1 MRDRRLVF
9 LLLSTLTVAFSLG
22 ITDRVCAAEP
32 PIFTLTDPRGD
43 DHGDGTVT
51 YPRRED
57 LKQGDLDLLSLVAR
71 PDPEGTLLEA
81 TFARPIAKPESKVID
96 NLGTTADKVARFGFY
111 TFNLDIYID
120 TDRVPGSGSLA
131 LLPGRKAEV
140 DSANAWEKAICLT
153 PRPFEAKEGLK
164 RLLVR
169 FARRD
174 VKAKKGKVD
183 PGEMRPTELSISE
196 DVDKGVFFPTR
207 VRVHGPT
214 VSFVVPTS
222 FLGGKAQPTWSYV
235 VAVSGADIIQKID
248 APGLLGLSE
257 PDPDCLMIL
266 TVSYSNYVDRFATT
280 RDDPLM
286 TPIIDTIVPPGR
298 KQEEILRDD
307 DPKSGRL
314 VRLPGVVPAEMKPQ

>member
-1 MRDRRLVF
+1 MRERRSIL
-9 LLLSTLTVAFSLG
+9 LLLSPCVVALLAG
-22 ITDRVCAAEP
+22 ISGRTRAAEP

-71 PDPEGTLLEA
+71 PDPEGTLFEA
-81 TFARPIAKPESKVID
+81 TFARPIARPGSLVID

-140 DSANAWEKAICLT
+140 APANAWEKAICLT
-153 PRPFEAKEGLK
+153 PRPFEAQEGLK

-174 VKAKKGKVD
+174 VKARTGKVD
-183 PGEMRPTELSISE
+183 PAEMKLTEAGISE
-196 DVDKGVFFPTR
+196 DVDKKVFFPTR
-207 VRVHGPT
+207 VRVVGPT
-214 VSFVVPTS
+214 VSFLVPIT
-222 FLGGKAQPTWSYV
+222 FLGGRARPTWSYV
-235 VAVSGADIIQKID
+235 VVVSGADIIQKID
-248 APGLLGLSE
+248 VPEMLGLSE
-257 PDPDCLMIL
+257 PDPDSLMIMP
-266 TVSYSNYVDRFATT
+266 VSYRNYVDRFATT
-280 RDDPLM
+280 RDDPLL
-286 TPIIDTIVPPGR
+286 PLIIDLIVPPGK

-314 VRLPGVVPAEMKPQ
+314 VRLPGVVPAEVKP

>member
-1 MRDRRLVF
+1 MRESRSFFFF
-9 LLLSTLTVAFSLG
+9 LSPCIVALLAGTPG
-22 ITDRVCAAEP
+22 RMCAAEP
-32 PIFTLTDPRGD
+32 PIFTLSDPRGD

-71 PDPEGTLLEA
+71 PDPEGTLFEA
-81 TFARPIAKPESKVID
+81 TFARPIAKPERLVID

-111 TFNLDIYID
+111 TFNLDIYVD

-140 DSANAWEKAICLT
+140 DPANAWEKAICLT
-153 PRPFEAKEGLK
+153 PRPYEAKEGLK

-183 PGEMRPTELSISE
+183 PAEMKLTEMGISE
-196 DVDKGVFFPTR
+196 DVDKRVFFPTR
-207 VRVHGPT
+207 VRVVGPT
-214 VSFVVPTS
+214 VRFLVPSS
-222 FLGGKAQPTWSYV
+222 FLGGTAQPGWSYV
-235 VAVSGADIIQKID
+235 VAVSGADIVQKID
-248 APGLLGLSE
+248 VPEMLGLSG
-257 PDPDCLMIL
+257 PDPDSLMIL
-266 TVSYSNYVDRFATT
+266 PVSYRNYVDRFATT
-280 RDDPLM
+280 RDDPLLP
-286 TPIIDTIVPPGR
+286 PIIDLIVPPGK

-314 VRLPGVVPAEMKPQ
+314 VRLPGVVPAEIK

>member
-1 MRDRRLVF
+1 MRDRRSILLF
-9 LLLSTLTVAFSLG
+9 LSPCILALLAG
-22 ITDRVCAAEP
+22 IPGRTFAAEP
-32 PIFTLTDPRGD
+32 PLFTLTDPRGD
-43 DHGDGTVT
+43 DHGDGTIT
-51 YPRRED
+51 YPRRVD

-71 PDPEGTLLEA
+71 PDPEGTLFEA
-81 TFARPIAKPESKVID
+81 TFARPITRPESRVID

-140 DSANAWEKAICLT
+140 NPANAWEKAICLT
-153 PRPFEAKEGLK
+153 PRPFEAKEALR

-174 VKAKKGKVD
+174 VKAQKGKVD
-183 PGEMRPTELSISE
+183 PAEIKLTEAGIS
-196 DVDKGVFFPTR
+196 DDIDKRVFFPTR
-207 VRVHGPT
+207 VRVVGPT
-214 VSFVVPTS
+214 VSFLVPAS
-222 FLGGKAQPTWSYV
+222 FLGGRAQPTWSYV

-257 PDPDCLMIL
+257 PDPDSLMIMP
-266 TVSYSNYVDRFATT
+266 VSYSNYVDRFATT
-280 RDDPLM
+280 RDDPFLP
-286 TPIIDTIVPPGR
+286 PIIDIIVPPGM
-298 KQEEILRDD
+298 KQEDILRDD

-314 VRLPGVVPAEMKPQ
+314 VRLPGVVPAELK

>member
-1 MRDRRLVF
+1 MQDRRVVF
-9 LLLSTLTVAFSLG
+9 LLLGTLGAAFLLG
-22 ITDRVCAAEP
+22 LAGRAWAAEP

-71 PDPEGTLLEA
+71 PDPEGTLFEA
-81 TFARPIAKPESKVID
+81 TFARPIAKPQSLVID

-140 DSANAWEKAICLT
+140 DPANAWEKAICLT
-153 PRPFEAKEGLK
+153 PRPYEAKEGLK

-174 VKAKKGKVD
+174 VKARTGKVD
-183 PGEMRPTELSISE
+183 PAEMKLTEAGISE
-196 DVDKGVFFPTR
+196 DVERKVFFPTR
-207 VRVHGPT
+207 VRVVGPT
-214 VSFVVPTS
+214 VSFLVPVS
-222 FLGGKAQPTWSYV
+222 FLGGRAQPTWSYV
-235 VAVSGADIIQKID
+235 VVVSGADIIQKID
-248 APGLLGLSE
+248 VPDMLGLSE
-257 PDPDCLMIL
+257 PEPDSLMIL
-266 TVSYSNYVDRFATT
+266 PVSYRNYVDRFATT
-280 RDDPLM
+280 RDDPLLP
-286 TPIIDTIVPPGR
+286 PIIDLIVPPGK
-298 KQEEILRDD
+298 KQEDILRDD

-314 VRLPGVVPAEMKPQ
+314 VRLPGVVPAEIK